1 MLMYEGTDVEYALA
15 VAEGL
20 ADFLRRTG
28 MTSFVEK
35 RDDGCVVNGILI
47 TERE

>member
-1 MLMYEGTDVEYALA
+1 MSNMLSRLQKV
-15 VAEGL
+15 L